1 MQGCSSK
8 LAASFS
14 FPNEFCLMYV
24 ARIGLAWHFFGIILE
39 TDLLTSAGL
48 QKTSQLVDS
57 PGMKT
62 AQSPCLLSQ
71 VEWTV
76 RVPPTRLD
84 LAVFRDSHA
93 GKQSLMKHSRTV
105 PICFAQKPGQS
116 WSPSG
121 PSSCLSEN
129 DPSCMQCIDWS
140 HVIYPRSKMPFTQG
154 PKVMLQYVAIRSLE
168 LPR

>member
-129 DPSCMQCIDWS
+129 DSSCMQCIDWS
-140 HVIYPRSKMPFTQG
+140 HVIYPRSKMPSTQG

-168 LPR
+168 